1 MGAMRRVALLLYTL
15 ALLMG
20 LQRASANETTQR
32 SPPSSPTQHWQPHPA
47 AQSSADCRRDLDD
60 VSRYLKR
67 LDTTSLMAAKDG
79 MALFTYGPVAETSI
93 VFSVRKSILAM
104 LYGNYVEQ
112 GQIDLNATLG
122 GLDVDD
128 IGGLLPPERAARVVD
143 LLESRSGVFHPAANS
158 GDDLAQAPAR
168 GSQPPGAYFLYNN
181 WDFNAAGTAF
191 ERLTGVGIYDAFL
204 QDIARPI
211 QLEDYEHR
219 RHRKMGDRSKSQH
232 LAYPF
237 YLSARDMARIGQLM
251 LRNGD
256 WNGQPVMSPAW
267 TRSIVA
273 LRTPAADMHPPA
285 TARRGLGY
293 GRMWW
298 LIETPPPS
306 PLAGAYMAWGVHGQ
320 FILVIPGR
328 NMVIAHKRRVPVGTN
343 WNVSWVRVTDFFK
356 AAEQLAS
363 ARCG

>member
-1 MGAMRRVALLLYTL
+1 VALSPLLLRAMRQMARSLCAIAVLSVPQIGL
-15 ALLMG
+15 ATET
-20 LQRASANETTQR
+20 RPSESA
-32 SPPSSPTQHWQPHPA
+32 SPTEHWQPHPA
-47 AQSSADCRRDLDD
+47 AQSAADCRRDLHD
-60 VSRYLKR
+60 VTRYLTT

-79 MALFTYGPVAETSI
+79 MALFAYGLVAESSI

-104 LYGNYVEQ
+104 LYGKYVEQ
-112 GQIDLNATLG
+112 GQIDLNATLAA
-122 GLDVDD
+122 LDVDD
-128 IGGLLPPERAARVVD
+128 IGRLLPSERAARVVD

-168 GSQPPGAYFLYNN
+168 GSHPPDTYFLYNN
-181 WDFNAAGTAF
+181 WDFNAAGTVF
-191 ERLTGVGIYDAFL
+191 ERLTSLGLYDAFL
-204 QDIARPI
+204 EDIARPI

-219 RHRKMGDRSKSQH
+219 RHRKMGDRSKSEH

-256 WNGQPVMSPAW
+256 WNGVPVMSPAW
-267 TRSIVA
+267 TQSIVA

-298 LIETPPPS
+298 LIETTPPS
-306 PLAGAYMAWGVHGQ
+306 PLAGAYMA
-320 FILVIPGR
+320 
-328 NMVIAHKRRVPVGTN
+328 
-343 WNVSWVRVTDFFK
+343 
-356 AAEQLAS
+356 
-363 ARCG
+363 